1 MVGKPNPY
9 DSVAYPSF
17 SFSAT
22 HPDRLAAM
30 GILHGLSPAPVE
42 QSRVLEI
49 GCNDGANI
57 VPMAYAIPGGQF
69 VGFDLAHLPIERGLK
84 QIRELKLQ
92 NVRLFQGNLL
102 DVGRELGKFDYII
115 AHGLYAWVPEPVR
128 DRLMAFCGE
137 LLSANG
143 VAYVSY
149 NTLPGGHLRT
159 MIREMMLN
167 AVDGVDDPEERVSG
181 GLDFLRLLIAT
192 RQEDDAY
199 RMLIED
205 QLKKMEKA
213 GTHVTF
219 HDEFA
224 EAYHPVHFVH
234 FVEHAR
240 KHGLQYLCEATLP
253 PATDPAYR
261 QEIRSALGRDSE
273 ADIIMLEQ
281 QLDYLRG
288 RMYRETLLC
297 RGDRALRRDFP
308 AQHFRRLLFASQA
321 TLAPVQQSGA
331 ISFTSPRG
339 IKMES
344 NCPGITGLV
353 EILAA
358 KWPAAL
364 SFDEVAQQLM
374 NAGIAFNADGVT
386 LIMRLIVTKM
396 IEIRTWKAPLA
407 TSVSNLPRASAC
419 ARREARTKMRA
430 TTLLHERIA
439 FEDPIVRSF
448 FQLLDG
454 TRDRRAILDA
464 LESEFP
470 DRSTGE
476 LVAGIDPGLEN
487 FFRAA
492 LLEA

>member
-17 SFSAT
+17 SFSVT

-30 GILHGLSPAPVE
+30 AILHGLSPAPVE

-57 VPMAYAIPGGQF
+57 IPMAYAIPGGQF
-69 VGFDLAHLPIERGLK
+69 VGFDLARLPIERGLG
-84 QIRELKLQ
+84 QIRDLTLH

-102 DVGRELGKFDYII
+102 EVGRELGQFDYII

-128 DRLMAFCGE
+128 DRLMALCGE

-143 VAYVSY
+143 VAFVSY

-167 AVDGVDDPEERVSG
+167 AVDGIDDPEERVSG
-181 GLDFLRLLIAT
+181 GLEFLRQLIAT

-205 QLKKMEKA
+205 QLKRMEKA
-213 GTHVTF
+213 GSHVTF

-224 EAYHPVHFVH
+224 EAYHPVHFID

-253 PATDPAYR
+253 SATDPAYR
-261 QEIRSALGRDSE
+261 QEIRSAPGGDSK
-273 ADIIMLEQ
+273 ADIVKLEQ
-281 QLDYLRG
+281 RLDYLRG

-297 RGDRALRRDFP
+297 RGDWALRRDFP
-308 AQHFRRLLFASQA
+308 AEHFRRLLFASQT
-321 TLAPVQQSGA
+321 TLAREQERGA
-331 ISFTSPRG
+331 IAFTSPSG

-344 NCPGITGLV
+344 NHPGIIGLV

-364 SFDEVAQQLM
+364 SFDEIEKQLM

-386 LIMRLIVTKM
+386 LIMRLIVTKV
-396 IEIRTWKAPLA
+396 IEIRTWRAPLA
-407 TSVSNLPRASAC
+407 ESISNLPRASAC
-419 ARREARTKMRA
+419 ARREARTKMHA
-430 TTLLHERIA
+430 TTMLHERISL
-439 FEDPIVRSF
+439 EDPIVRSF
-448 FQLLDG
+448 
-454 TRDRRAILDA
+454 
-464 LESEFP
+464 P
-470 DRSTGE
+470 
-476 LVAGIDPGLEN
+476 VA
-487 FFRAA
+487 
-492 LLEA
+492 